1 MTDAEG
7 REGTPRESYP
17 RVWSWL
23 LAPRDIAALAV
34 FRMALGAIIAVS
46 AVRFLTYGWVD
57 VLFARPRFRFTYWG
71 FGWLP
76 ALPSTWMPALFV
88 ALGVLGVLLM
98 LGLFYRVTVALL
110 FAVFAYVQLVD
121 VTNYLNHYYLVSL
134 LLGLLCFIPAHR
146 AFSLDALREPALRS
160 DWLPTWCTV
169 LLRFQVAVVYV
180 YAGLAKVTT
189 DWLVHAQP
197 LNIWLAART
206 GLPWVGPLLEQRWVA
221 YAAAWGGMLF
231 DTTIVLF
238 LLWRRTRPFAYVVV
252 LGFHTVTF
260 VLFPIGMFPFIMV
273 TAAMVFFEPSWPR
286 RLLARLRRRPSET
299 VASPTHGA
307 VPAPSWRGRVAL
319 GAALVY
325 AFLQVALPL
334 RTHAYGGN
342 VLWHEQGMRFSWRV
356 MTREKNGS
364 ATFMVR
370 DGVTGREW
378 HVVPSQYLTRLQ
390 EREMAVQPD
399 LILQLAHH
407 IARDFE
413 ATTHHPVEVRADVRV
428 SLNGRMSE
436 PLVDPTV
443 DLAKEEDGLGAK
455 AWILPSPE
463 GPPIHLRPTR
473 TARAGGPGV

>member
-1 MTDAEG
+1 MTEAAG
-7 REGTPRESYP
+7 GNRTSPRLLT
-17 RVWSWL
+17 RVWAWL
-23 LAPRDIAALAV
+23 LAPRDIAALAA
-34 FRMALGAIIAVS
+34 FRVALGLLITVS
-46 AVRFLTYGWVD
+46 AVRFLAYGWVG
-57 VLFARPRFRFTYWG
+57 VLFAQPRFRFTYWG
-71 FGWLP
+71 FSWIP
-76 ALPSTWMPALFV
+76 VLPSDWMPALFV
-88 ALGVLGVLLM
+88 ALGVLGALLM
-98 LGLFYRVTVALL
+98 VGLFYRVTVVLL
-110 FAVFAYVQLVD
+110 FGVFAYVQLLD

-134 LLGLLCFIPAHR
+134 LLALMSFVPAHR
-146 AFSLDALREPALRS
+146 AFSVDAWRKPALRQ
-160 DWLPTWCTV
+160 DWLPAWCTV

-206 GLPWVGPLLEQRWVA
+206 GLPWVGPLLEQRWMA

-231 DTTIVLF
+231 DSTIVLF

-252 LGFHTVTF
+252 LGFHAVTF

-273 TAAMVFFEPSWPR
+273 TAALVFFDPSWPR
-286 RLLARLRRRPSET
+286 TLVARVPRRAPAVRPSDAGEGT
-299 VASPTHGA
+299 SAA
-307 VPAPSWRGRVAL
+307 VPGWKGRLAL
-319 GAALVY
+319 GAALTY

-370 DGVTGREW
+370 DSVTGREW
-378 HVVPSQYLTRLQ
+378 HVPPSQYLTRLQ

-399 LILQLAHH
+399 LILQLAHR
-407 IARDFE
+407 IARDYE

-436 PLVDPTV
+436 PLVDPRV
-443 DLAKEEDGLGAK
+443 DLAKEEDGLGPK
-455 AWILPSPE
+455 AWILPAPE
-463 GPPIHLRPTR
+463 GPPVHLRPTR
-473 TARAGGPGV
+473 RGVPGV

>member
-1 MTDAEG
+1 MTDAPG
-7 REGTPRESYP
+7 AGGVTSSRPVA
-17 RVWSWL
+17 RVWAWL
-23 LAPRDIAALAV
+23 LSPRDIAALAA
-34 FRMALGAIIAVS
+34 FRVALGLLIAVS
-46 AVRFLTYGWVD
+46 AVRFLAYGWVG
-57 VLFARPRFRFTYWG
+57 VLFAQPRFRFTYWG
-71 FGWLP
+71 FGWVP
-76 ALPSTWMPALFV
+76 VIPGPWMPALFV

-98 LGLFYRVTVALL
+98 VGLFYRVTVVLL
-110 FAVFAYVQLVD
+110 FAVFAYVQLLD

-134 LLGLLCFIPAHR
+134 LLALLCFVPAHR
-146 AFSLDALREPALRS
+146 AFSVDAWRKPALRS
-160 DWLPTWCTV
+160 DWLPAWCTV
-169 LLRFQVAVVYV
+169 LLRFQVSVVYV
-180 YAGLAKVTT
+180 FAGLAKVTN

-231 DTTIVLF
+231 DSTIVLF

-252 LGFHTVTF
+252 LGFHAVTF

-273 TAAMVFFEPSWPR
+273 TGALVFFDPSWPR
-286 RLLARLRRRPSET
+286 ALLARVRRRP
-299 VASPTHGA
+299 
-307 VPAPSWRGRVAL
+307 VPAPPIPPTAAVAPGWKGQLAL
-319 GAALVY
+319 GAAAVY
-325 AFLQVALPL
+325 ALLQLALPL

-370 DGVTGREW
+370 DSVTGREW
-378 HVVPSQYLTRLQ
+378 HVPPSQYLTRLQ

-399 LILQLAHH
+399 LILQLAHR

-436 PLVDPTV
+436 RLVDPTV
-443 DLAKEEDGLGAK
+443 DLSKEEDGLGPK
-455 AWILPSPE
+455 AWILPAPE
-463 GPPIHLRPTR
+463 GPPVHLRPTR
-473 TARAGGPGV
+473 ASQARSPGA